1 MAAPAAY
8 LSGEGAKSKRL
19 DVMIRTLVFAPLVAA
34 TVLAVSPAMAQ
45 TTHQRDRAQT
55 QQPYRQGA
63 PGWTRSDPSL
73 GYFPNLDRARA
84 LGRCVEDLGYGRFEY
99 CD

>member
-1 MAAPAAY
+1 
-8 LSGEGAKSKRL
+8 
-19 DVMIRTLVFAPLVAA
+19 MIRKLVLAPLVAA
-34 TVLAVSPAMAQ
+34 AVLAISPAMAQ

-55 QQPYRQGA
+55 QQPYRQSV
-63 PGWTRSDPSL
+63 PGWTTSDPSF
-73 GYFPNLDRARA
+73 GYHPNLDQARA

>member
-8 LSGEGAKSKRL
+8 LIGEGAKTKRL
-19 DVMIRTLVFAPLVAA
+19 DAMLRTLVFAPLLAA
-34 TVLAVSPAMAQ
+34 SVLAVSPAMAQ
-45 TTHQRDRAQT
+45 TAHQRDRVQT
-55 QQPYRQGA
+55 QQPYRQGGA
-63 PGWTRSDPSL
+63 GWNYSDPSF
-73 GYFPNLDRARA
+73 GYFPNQDQARA

>member
-1 MAAPAAY
+1 
-8 LSGEGAKSKRL
+8 
-19 DVMIRTLVFAPLVAA
+19 MIRTLVFAPLVAA
-34 TVLAVSPAMAQ
+34 TVLAISPAMAQ

-55 QQPYRQGA
+55 QQPTRQSA
-63 PGWTRSDPSL
+63 PGWTYSDPSF